1 MLARSVLSLLVVALV
16 VGACDDGDDGD
27 PSSAEDVVAGEPFPE
42 DRCQTNRG
50 AGTITYLSGFDFAA
64 AASIVDVV
72 VAEEAGYYD
81 DLCLDVELQSSFS
94 TANYPFIAS
103 GEAQFASGGSFSE
116 VVTYAAANEADLVA
130 VVVEGHTAIDTLI
143 LKPGVATDLED
154 LAGATIGVKG
164 ALPPSVAAMLAGAGL
179 AEGED
184 YETVLVDG
192 FDPLV
197 HIELDGIAG
206 FPGYRSNEP
215 GALERAG
222 VEFDLYDT
230 ADYDVP
236 GSFGVIITS
245 RTFLE
250 EHPSAVEDFVRATM
264 KGLADALADPAAA
277 ATTAMGFVDA
287 GGNPRFLSPE
297 GETFRWATDAASL
310 TDGLATGTGVGI
322 PDAELLQAEVEAYAE
337 VGLFDGEVPDIDD
350 RYDTDLIESVYDG
363 TEVIWPG

>member
-1 MLARSVLSLLVVALV
+1 MLARRSIPLVAVALIIS
-16 VGACDDGDDGD
+16 ACNDGDTGGDGD
-27 PSSAEDVVAGEPFPE
+27 GGDVVAGEPFPE
-42 DRCQTNRG
+42 GRCQANQA

-81 DLCLDVELQSSFS
+81 ELCLDVELQASFS

-116 VVTYAAANEADLVA
+116 VVNYAEASEADLVA
-130 VVVEGHTAIDTLI
+130 VVVEGRTAIDTLI
-143 LKPGVATDLED
+143 LKPGTATELAD
-154 LAGATIGVKG
+154 LAGTTIGVKG

-184 YETVLVDG
+184 YETVLVEG

-197 HIELDGIAG
+197 HIELDGITG

-222 VEFDLYDT
+222 VPFDLYDT

-245 RTFLE
+245 RSFLE
-250 EHPSAVEDFVRATM
+250 EHPTAAADFVRATM

-277 ATTAMGFVDA
+277 AATAMGVVDA
-287 GGNPRFLSPE
+287 GGNPNFLSPE

-310 TDGLATGTGVGI
+310 TAATPTDTGIGVPDG
-322 PDAELLQAEVEAYAE
+322 DLLQAEVEAYAE
-337 VGLFDGEVPDIDD
+337 VGLFDGEVPDIAE
-350 RYDTDLIESVYDG
+350 RFDTDLIESIYDG
-363 TEVIWPG
+363 AEVIWPG